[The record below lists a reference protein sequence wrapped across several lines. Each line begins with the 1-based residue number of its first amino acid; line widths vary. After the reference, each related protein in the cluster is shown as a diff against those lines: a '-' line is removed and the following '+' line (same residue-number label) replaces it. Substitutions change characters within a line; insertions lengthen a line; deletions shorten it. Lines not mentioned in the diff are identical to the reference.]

1 MTRTPLLAGIALLTL
16 TLPAP
21 AQYPKTPPPAGPLQP
36 APFPPFQ
43 EAVLPNGLRI
53 VVVESHKQPIVSI
66 ALAFP
71 AGGFHDPVGKEG
83 LASMTAGLLTK
94 GAGTRSADQIAE
106 AIEGAG
112 GSLGAGAGGDFLTLS
127 ASVLTT
133 SLPLAFELMGDAV
146 LRPSFPEKEVELLR
160 TQTLSGLEA
169 QKSQPAS
176 LASKAFREAIYGNL
190 PYARNQSPASVK
202 AMTRQDILAFHGQRL
217 KPGGALLVVAGDT
230 NLETVRRLVMQSFKG
245 WLGSAPAA
253 TDPRPP
259 APRTSSTLLL
269 VHRPGSV
276 QSNILVGNL
285 TVPPTDPRNY
295 PLTVANRILGGGA
308 DSRLFMILREQKS
321 WTYGAYSQLSRRRIT
336 GSFVASAEV
345 RTEVTDSALKEMMV
359 QLRRM
364 GTEPVPSAEFENA
377 RNALVGSF
385 PLSIETAEQVA
396 EAVSD
401 QKLYGLPG
409 DYVQT
414 YRVKLGAVT
423 PAEVQA
429 ASRALIRPDAAVIV
443 VVGDGAK
450 IYDKIKDVA
459 PVTILDVEGKPL
471 TPADLASKAARLP
484 LNLASLVAQQ
494 DSFAILAQGNQLGAM
509 TMQLDRTPEG
519 FRYTEGTNLAGFVQQ
534 QTVVEVGPTLQP
546 RSVNQTGTVQGQDTR
561 IEVTFTGG
569 RAKGSATTLT
579 PQGLKTVAIDTT
591 VSPESI
597 EENMVQPLLR
607 ALPWSDSAKWT
618 FQLFSTGTGET
629 REVTLAV
636 VGREPVTVPAGS
648 TEAFKI
654 ELSGGQQTV
663 HFWVSTAEP
672 HRLMKLAIVGTPIEM
687 VRLH

>member
-1 MTRTPLLAGIALLTL
+1 MTRLPLLAGLALLTL
-16 TLPAP
+16 TVPAG
-21 AQYPKTPPPAGPLQP
+21 AQYPKTPPPPGPLQP

-53 VVVESHKQPIVSI
+53 VVVENHKQPIVSI

-106 AIEGAG
+106 VIEGAG
-112 GSLGAGAGGDFLTLS
+112 GSLGAGAGSDFLTVS
-127 ASVLTT
+127 ASVLTP

-169 QKSQPAS
+169 QKSQPSSIAAKT
-176 LASKAFREAIYGNL
+176 LREALYGSL

-202 AMTRQDILAFHGQRL
+202 AITRADILAFHAERL

-230 NLETVRRLVMQSFKG
+230 NLETIRRLVMQSFKG
-245 WLGSAPAA
+245 WLGNAPTR

-259 APRTSSTLLL
+259 AARTTSTLLL

-285 TVPPTDPRNY
+285 TTTPADPQVY

-321 WTYGAYSQLSRRRIT
+321 WTYGAYSQLSRRRII

-345 RTEVTDSALKEMMV
+345 RTEVTDSALTELLV

-364 GTEPVPSAEFENA
+364 GTEPVPATEFENA
-377 RNALVGSF
+377 KNALVGSF

-396 EAVSD
+396 QAVSD
-401 QKLYGLPG
+401 QKLYGLPA

-423 PAEVQA
+423 PAQVLA
-429 ASRALIRPDAAVIV
+429 ASASLIRPQAAVIV

-450 IYDKIKDVA
+450 IYDRIKGVA
-459 PVTILDVEGKPL
+459 PVTILDVEGKTL
-471 TPADLASKAARLP
+471 TPADLVSKAASLP

-509 TMQLDRTPEG
+509 TMQLDKTADG

-534 QTVVEVGPTLQP
+534 KTVVEAGPTLQP
-546 RSVNQTGTVQGQDTR
+546 RSVNQTGMVQGQDTK
-561 IEVTFTGG
+561 IEVAFSGG

-579 PQGLKTVAIDTT
+579 QQGLKTVAIDTT
-591 VSPESI
+591 VSPEAV
-597 EENMVQPLLR
+597 EENLVQPLLR
-607 ALPWSDSAKWT
+607 ALPWTDSAKWT

-629 REVTLAV
+629 REATLAV
-636 VGREPVTVPAGS
+636 VGRETVTVPAGS
-648 TEAFKI
+648 AESFKI
-654 ELSGGQQTV
+654 ELTGGPQTV

-687 VRLH
+687 VRVH